1 MIFEYLATGKENART
16 ARELAKIINCTP
28 REVTAQIERERRE
41 GRPICA
47 SCGSTPGYYL
57 PESDQELNDYCECL
71 KSRAVE
77 IFRTRQA
84 LVKVLKQITQ
94 TKQETGKP

>member
-84 LVKVLKQITQ
+84 LVKQIT
-94 TKQETGKP
+94 KPGQEEAAKV

>member
-1 MIFEYLATGKENART
+1 MIYELLAEGKENART
-16 ARELAKIINCTP
+16 ARELAKILNCKP
-28 REVTAQIERERRE
+28 REITIQIEKERRE

-84 LVKVLKQITQ
+84 LVKVLKQITH

>member
-57 PESDQELNDYCECL
+57 PESDQDIIDYCECL

-84 LVKVLKQITQ
+84 LVKQIT
-94 TKQETGKP
+94 KPGQEEAAKV